1 MFSQFS
7 GFKKFTLIWAAIW
20 IFILMVYYIPDG
32 FSGFLHYM
40 FVLFSLSLIIISPF
54 LYHKIKTKFPLN
66 ISIYKFLF
74 SIPLVILLIIYIG
87 ISTSAKKSAED
98 KYFNNNKIAI
108 YNNIVNNI
116 NKKSYD
122 EAINEANKYSKYND
136 VNIENYIKI
145 AKQRKEIEKQN
156 QEKINAE
163 RINNELKIEKQKEEQ
178 KKKEERIKYLKSN
191 EASWL
196 NTIKDDGKSNIGF
209 VIKDMAAAYEGLLEL
224 YPDNKKYQERGKYW
238 IDANNEEIKHQKD
251 INDTYNNHIYKLK
264 RLLEKSMKNPDSLD
278 IVDERYY
285 DHIDEITIEITYRAT
300 NSFNAVVT
308 DKMLARINLHTQ
320 EVKYIKISTLNE

>member
-1 MFSQFS
+1 
-7 GFKKFTLIWAAIW
+7 
-20 IFILMVYYIPDG
+20 
-32 FSGFLHYM
+32 
-40 FVLFSLSLIIISPF
+40 
-54 LYHKIKTKFPLN
+54 
-66 ISIYKFLF
+66 
-74 SIPLVILLIIYIG
+74 
-87 ISTSAKKSAED
+87 
-98 KYFNNNKIAI
+98 
-108 YNNIVNNI
+108 
-116 NKKSYD
+116 
-122 EAINEANKYSKYND
+122 
-136 VNIENYIKI
+136 
-145 AKQRKEIEKQN
+145 
-156 QEKINAE
+156 
-163 RINNELKIEKQKEEQ
+163 
-178 KKKEERIKYLKSN
+178 
-191 EASWL
+191 
-196 NTIKDDGKSNIGF
+196 
-209 VIKDMAAAYEGLLEL
+209 MAAAYEGLLEL